1 MPRIAR
7 VAVPEVPYH
16 ITQRGYGRRTV
27 FYNDADR
34 LTYLRLLA
42 SAAEEHCMKIQAY
55 CLMSNHVH
63 LVAVPQR
70 PDSLARALGRA
81 HAGFARYRNLSD
93 DSCGHVW
100 QARYFS
106 CPLDRAHLWRA
117 IAYVERNP
125 VRAGMV
131 ETAEEYRWQERA
143 GASRPRPS
151 GRLSGSGRV
160 AGALRPS
167 AVGRGSARRVRR
179 GGVPAAASG
188 RVDPSGTTFGGRA
201 LGSEE
206 FVEQLERQL
215 GRRLRPKPPGR
226 PRKKEAPSIDTAEQM
241 RLEIGI

>member
-16 ITQRGYGRRTV
+16 ITQRGNGCRIV

-42 SAAEEHCMKIQAY
+42 RAAEEHRMNIQAY
-55 CLMSNHVH
+55 CLMSNHIH
-63 LVAVPQR
+63 LIAVPHR
-70 PDSLARALGRA
+70 PDSLARALGCA

-131 ETAEEYRWQERA
+131 ETAEEYRWSSAQAHLGRDHMDAFLDLGEWQGRA
-143 GASRPRPS
+143 GPR
-151 GRLSGSGRV
+151 RWREVL
-160 AGALRPS
+160 
-167 AVGRGSARRVRR
+167 R
-179 GGVPAAASG
+179 GGFEEAAFQQRLRDASIQ
-188 RVDPSGTTFGGRA
+188 GRA
-201 LGSEE
+201 LGSLE
-206 FVEQLERQL
+206 FVEQLERQA

-226 PRKKEAPSIDTAEQM
+226 PRKKEAPLIDTVEQM
-241 RLEIGI
+241 LLEIGI